1 MRRLLIIAMMLLAGP
16 ALAQDDDP
24 GFLARFLQDRL
35 SGAGRSVQISGFQG
49 ALSSRATIREMTI
62 ADGEG
67 IWLTLRGVTLDW
79 NRAAVLRGEISVNE
93 LSAQEIVV
101 VRPPEAGDS
110 LPSAEAR
117 GFFWAKKNLEILSI
131 NPLSTN

>member
-1 MRRLLIIAMMLLAGP
+1 MRRILILAVMLLAGP

-62 ADGEG
+62 ADDDG

-79 NRAAVLRGEISVNE
+79 NRAAVLRGEISVNP
-93 LSAQEIVV
+93 LSAQEILVA
-101 VRPPEAGDS
+101 RPPEPGH
-110 LPSAEAR
+110 
-117 GFFWAKKNLEILSI
+117 
-131 NPLSTN
+131 PLASP